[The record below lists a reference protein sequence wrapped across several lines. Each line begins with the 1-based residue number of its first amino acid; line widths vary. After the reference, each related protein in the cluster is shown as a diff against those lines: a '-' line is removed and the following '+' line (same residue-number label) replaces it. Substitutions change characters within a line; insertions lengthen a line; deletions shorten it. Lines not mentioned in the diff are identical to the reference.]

1 MMKKLKYS
9 LNRYNIYNKMSPKKE
24 KNARRRAKAVQKKQK
39 ISLVKDRREGLFKVP
54 DWMPPELKK
63 KQKGRK

>member
-1 MMKKLKYS
+1 
-9 LNRYNIYNKMSPKKE
+9 MSPKKE
-24 KNARRRAKAVQKKQK
+24 KNARRRAKAVQKKHM
-39 ISLVKDRREGLFKVP
+39 ISSGLVKDRRGGLFKVP

>member
-1 MMKKLKYS
+1 
-9 LNRYNIYNKMSPKKE
+9 MSPKKE
-24 KNARRRAKAVQKKQK
+24 KNERRRAKAVQKKQK

>member
-1 MMKKLKYS
+1 
-9 LNRYNIYNKMSPKKE
+9 MSPKKE

-39 ISLVKDRREGLFKVP
+39 ISLVKDRRGGLFKAP

-63 KQKGRK
+63 KQEGRK